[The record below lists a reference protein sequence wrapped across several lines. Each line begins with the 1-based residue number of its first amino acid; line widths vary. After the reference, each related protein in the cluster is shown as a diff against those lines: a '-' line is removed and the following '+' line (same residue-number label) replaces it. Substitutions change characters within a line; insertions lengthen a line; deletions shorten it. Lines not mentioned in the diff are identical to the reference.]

1 MWRARA
7 LVWNGGGERQKM
19 VPIGGLGASVSERR
33 EEVGWAGPAVGLFGP
48 RRKREM
54 GRDGLGW
61 REKEREVFFFFLK
74 LKHHLNKFI

>member
-1 MWRARA
+1 MWRACA

-48 RRKREM
+48 TRKERWEEMGWVGEKKRE
-54 GRDGLGW
+54 
-61 REKEREVFFFFLK
+61 KFSSFFSN
-74 LKHHLNKFI
+74 LNTI